1 MPAAASYMEK
11 LNTWYDN
18 LPLRQRYLLLAGAG
32 TILVAAIS
40 LFGFPDDNQPAAT
53 IPPGAGKPKTTAV
66 QPALPGGYT
75 APQAMRDPFAPPPGF
90 GKPDKTVVMPP
101 PGGNQTGPAAVPVPG
116 PKPAAPAA
124 LPLLVGVVSG
134 GDRQMAIISYD
145 NVSRSYYPG
154 QLIGPY
160 QLVRVDANSV
170 IVQGP
175 GGQQVLALGR

>member
-1 MPAAASYMEK
+1 MPAAASFIEK
-11 LNTWYDN
+11 LNIWYDN

-32 TILVAAIS
+32 TILVATIS
-40 LFGFPDDNQPAAT
+40 LFGFSDNQPAAT
-53 IPPGAGKPKTTAV
+53 VPPGAGKPKTAAV

-75 APQAMRDPFAPPPGF
+75 APPTMRDPFAPPPGF
-90 GKPDKTVVMPP
+90 GKPVGMPQ
-101 PGGNQTGPAAVPVPG
+101 PGGNQSGPAAVPMPG
-116 PKPAAPAA
+116 PKPAPAA
-124 LPLLVGVVSG
+124 LPLLMGVVSG
-134 GDRQMAIISYD
+134 GDRQMAIIHYD